1 MPRNPIQTWIG
12 FTLLAVVMQSLRT
25 AGQKQLA
32 ANLTAQSTT
41 LVRYLFG
48 LPYGLAAGLWFAL
61 ASLWIREASL
71 SLPVSRALSA
81 AMVLVYMVSL

>member
-1 MPRNPIQTWIG
+1 LPRNPIQTWIG

-48 LPYGLAAGLWFAL
+48 LPYGLAAGLGFAL
-61 ASLWIREASL
+61 YG
-71 SLPVSRALSA
+71 
-81 AMVLVYMVSL
+81 VLVDSLLSVVDRFV